1 MLTPAP
7 FGGPLFLVGMPRSGT
22 KLLRDLLNN
31 HPAIGIPAAET
42 EFLPDWAQRWPEFG
56 DLSDRA
62 TFQAFA
68 ERQAGSPY
76 FVYLREEQG
85 HQLNIDAWYAACTG
99 FGTAAVFEALIR
111 TDAASPRGS
120 GRIWGDKSP
129 GYVQHIALLNRL
141 WPACRVIHIVRDVR
155 DYALSIDQAWGKDR
169 LRAAQRWVDRITR
182 LELDAANLGSR
193 RFIELRY
200 EDLVRDPGPELARL
214 CTFLDLPTAPGLTQ
228 LKRPSEN
235 KGDARGHTAIKADNT
250 AKYKA
255 KMDPAE
261 IAQIERLAGP
271 LLQRFAYPCD
281 HKGPAERLPPYQMAA
296 RQLKDGVN
304 LLRAELKERGPVDA
318 LALRWRTFQ
327 ESGAWEPLR

>member
-1 MLTPAP
+1 
-7 FGGPLFLVGMPRSGT
+7 MPRSGT

-85 HQLNIDAWYAACTG
+85 HQLNIDAWYAACLG

-111 TDAASPRGS
+111 TDAASPRGG

-169 LRAAQRWVDRITR
+169 LRAAQTRSRTASGSADFIEASIIDTR
-182 LELDAANLGSR
+182 LRELQALRRQEMDEMRSPRGGSGPREPLIEDARGQ
-193 RFIELRY
+193 
-200 EDLVRDPGPELARL
+200 
-214 CTFLDLPTAPGLTQ
+214 TPTAPYGLP
-228 LKRPSEN
+228 R
-235 KGDARGHTAIKADNT
+235 
-250 AKYKA
+250 
-255 KMDPAE
+255 
-261 IAQIERLAGP
+261 
-271 LLQRFAYPCD
+271 
-281 HKGPAERLPPYQMAA
+281 
-296 RQLKDGVN
+296 
-304 LLRAELKERGPVDA
+304 
-318 LALRWRTFQ
+318 
-327 ESGAWEPLR
+327 